1 MQLSSNSL
9 QAAAIGLCPDIK
21 NIIDKLTSIKG
32 SLYSRMTG
40 SGSCCFAVFDE
51 KDLAQE
57 ATNTL
62 KSHYPD
68 WWVYQSKII

>member
-9 QAAAIGLCPDIK
+9 QAAAIRLCPDIK
-21 NIIDKLTSIKG
+21 YIIDKLTSMKG

-40 SGSCCFAVFDE
+40 SGSSCFAVFDE

-62 KSHYPD
+62 KRHHPD
-68 WWVYQSKII
+68 WWIYQSKII